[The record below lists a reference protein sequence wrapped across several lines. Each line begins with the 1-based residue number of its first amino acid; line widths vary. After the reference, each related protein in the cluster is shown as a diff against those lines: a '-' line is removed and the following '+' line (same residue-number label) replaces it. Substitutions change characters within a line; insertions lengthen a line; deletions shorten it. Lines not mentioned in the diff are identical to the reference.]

1 MSTMSA
7 TNEGS
12 GGIERVGIVGGGIMG
27 SGIAEVCARAGVP
40 VRVVEAGPEAAA
52 AARSRIESSLAR
64 AEAAGKE
71 PDAAATLSRIETGT
85 ELGELVGS
93 DLVIEAIVE
102 DREAKVELFGRLA
115 EMLADDLP
123 ILATNTSSVPIVE
136 LAAAAGELA
145 PRVLGIHF
153 FNPVPV
159 MKLVEVIP
167 SLLTDPAVKDEAWAF
182 AEGTLGK
189 DVIEAS
195 DRAGFTVNALLIPY
209 LLSAVRMYEQGLASA
224 EDIDTGM
231 VRGCG
236 HPMGPLRLSDL
247 IGLDTVMSVAETL
260 HREHREPVYAPPP
273 LLQRMV
279 SAGLLGRKTGRGFFE
294 YG

>member
-1 MSTMSA
+1 MSA

-12 GGIERVGIVGGGIMG
+12 GGIGRVGIVGGGIMG

-40 VRVVEAGPEAAA
+40 VRVVEASPEAAA